1 MGKGPWRWIITMEFG
16 MFFFL
21 GMDGG
26 IIHHIA
32 QIGGSA

>member
-1 MGKGPWRWIITMEFG
+1 MGEGPWRWIIAMEFG
-16 MFFFL
+16 MFLFR
-21 GMDGG
+21 MDGG

>member
-16 MFFFL
+16 MFFL

-32 QIGGSA
+32 QVGGSA

>member
-1 MGKGPWRWIITMEFG
+1 MDYYHGVWDV
-16 MFFFL
+16 FFL